1 MSFPGEKEPHGG
13 AAERQSL
20 SAEESLAKAKQ
31 AVEEANAAHL
41 AFFQRVLGGDELS
54 DDQKTLFEQLKQDI
68 SIDRFDA
75 VVYQD
80 PVTGKGHTFREYF
93 VIREERG
100 EKVYEPAFNEAIEVI
115 EKRMAAE
122 TQLVEAQKQVEA
134 EQQEAKRAQE
144 KVQIEAGHVMSFP
157 GGWRQIQ
164 DEANRYQAEADAHVT
179 ALRERM
185 DRPMPTLADLLKA
198 SPKEQQ
204 EGPLPGSGQEVG
216 RWDKKDLPPFQG
228 GVQEWRVDDPAAVV
242 GPEVQTMI
250 MPEPPRPPSLGDRF
264 KSLAKKLFG

>member
-1 MSFPGEKEPHGG
+1 MSFSGEKPSQGAVEAPPLSAQEALRQAREAVEVANAEHAAFFKAALEGG
-13 AAERQSL
+13 AL
-20 SAEESLAKAKQ
+20 
-31 AVEEANAAHL
+31 N
-41 AFFQRVLGGDELS
+41 
-54 DDQKTLFEQLKQDI
+54 DDQKTLLRELMQDI
-68 SIDRFDA
+68 GVERLDM
-75 VVYQD
+75 VVYTD
-80 PVTGKGHTFREYF
+80 PATGKGHLFREYF
-93 VIREERG
+93 TEELLQGAEQVIRGAMKAHRE
-100 EKVYEPAFNEAIEVI
+100 YA
-115 EKRMAAE
+115 
-122 TQLVEAQKQVEA
+122 EAQKRVEA

-144 KVQIEAGHVMSFP
+144 KVQIEVGHVMSFP

-204 EGPLPGSGQEVG
+204 EGPLPGSGQDVG

-228 GVQEWRVDDPAAVV
+228 GVQERRVDDPAAVV